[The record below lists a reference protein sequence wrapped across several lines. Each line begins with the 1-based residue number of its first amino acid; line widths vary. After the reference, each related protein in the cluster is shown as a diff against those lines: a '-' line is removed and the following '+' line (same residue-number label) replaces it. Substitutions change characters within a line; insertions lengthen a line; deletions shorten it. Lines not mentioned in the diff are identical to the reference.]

1 MLFLNLFFSSKEKPV
16 QSTITLISELD
27 TTQWV
32 LRVERQYIR
41 NTCCCMNNYRQ
52 TCGIC
57 MPVSKRLGTISLFA
71 WCFSFFLL
79 SCAAKFCGDPG
90 TLARGQRE
98 GRSFI
103 FKSEVTFSC
112 SAPNV
117 LVGSATRTCQQ
128 DGTWSGSQPRCI
140 GIEHRYVCSFWGDF
154 LSFIIYFH
162 DLKINNEKIKW
173 KKCFLGCRGILAAV
187 PRVTTRSY

>member
-1 MLFLNLFFSSKEKPV
+1 MSLTLRDFSACQVVSCFILIYLLWCNAECLFFLFIFRWFFFSSKEKSV

-32 LRVERQYIR
+32 LRVEWQYIR
-41 NTCCCMNNYRQ
+41 NPCCCMNNYRR
-52 TCGIC
+52 TRGIC
-57 MPVSKRLGTISLFA
+57 MPVYKQLCTISLFA

-112 SAPNV
+112 SALNV

-140 GIEHRYVCSFWGDF
+140 GIEHRYVCSFLGDF
-154 LSFIIYFH
+154 LSFLI
-162 DLKINNEKIKW
+162 
-173 KKCFLGCRGILAAV
+173 
-187 PRVTTRSY
+187 